1 MFNIGRQCPN
11 PSLVAHTV
19 QSVVRFSTHLC
30 VNRVKVTGQNNASK
44 WCAVII
50 SFLSDKPMKST

>member
-1 MFNIGRQCPN
+1 MVSIGRQCPI

-30 VNRVKVTGQNNASK
+30 VNRVEVTGQNKASNL
-44 WCAVII
+44 CAVII
-50 SFLSDKPMKST
+50 SFLPTSP